1 MSDHN
6 GYGSSQLI
14 ANQLAAQFGV
24 RDPFQGLWM
33 GLLVSIGG
41 LGASAYYSP
50 DSDGWYNYE
59 GNSYAIRDVLCIFKD
74 KMGVEWVG
82 YSRDFHPEFNIADLK
97 WKYTGIA
104 KEQGYGY

>member
-1 MSDHN
+1 MSEHN
-6 GYGSSQLI
+6 GYGSSQLV
-14 ANQLAAQFGV
+14 ANQINAQFGMS
-24 RDPFQGLWM
+24 DPFNSLWRSLS
-33 GLLVSIGG
+33 GSLGG
-41 LGASAYYSP
+41 LGAAAYYGP
-50 DSDGWYNYE
+50 DSGGWRNYD

-97 WKYTGIA
+97 WKYTGVA